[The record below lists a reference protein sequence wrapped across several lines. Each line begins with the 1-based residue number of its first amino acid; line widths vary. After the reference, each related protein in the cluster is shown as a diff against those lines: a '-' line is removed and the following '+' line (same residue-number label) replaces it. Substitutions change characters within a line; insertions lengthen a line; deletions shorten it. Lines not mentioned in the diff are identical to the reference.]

1 MFAALA
7 AVAGASDGYGRGCG
21 HVQVQFEPRLRL
33 REQVTAMTAVAGV
46 SDSHGRGCGGIS
58 LSSNVDKACGARTS
72 HWWHTVRTW
81 LGNCGRSCHVEK
93 Q

>member
-1 MFAALA
+1 MIAALA

-21 HVQVQFEPRLRL
+21 HVQVQFEPRLR
-33 REQVTAMTAVAGV
+33 EQVTAMTAVAGA
-46 SDSHGRGCGGIS
+46 SDGHGRGCGGIS